1 MKRRAKDGPDPATV
15 AVHAGESRE
24 PGTGAVETPIHLSN
38 VFVPG
43 DAARTAEVV
52 AGARPGYLYSRWSN
66 PTVDALEAKVAALEG
81 GEAALAAASG
91 MAAITTAILTAID
104 GKGDHIV
111 AARALYSS
119 SYHVLAEILPRFGV
133 ETSLVDAERVDEVE
147 KALRPET
154 RLIYIETPANPTLK
168 VIDIEAIARLGK
180 AREVVTM
187 IDNTFATPVLQQPI
201 LLGIDVAIHSAT
213 KYLGGHGDSLGGIL
227 VGGKSF
233 IERSELEVMRH
244 FGAVLSPF
252 AAWLIARGVKTL
264 PLRVERHSANAME
277 IACFL
282 DADPRVKRVHYPG
295 LVSHPGHEVAKRQM
309 RAFGGMLAFEVRGG
323 VAAGRRLLDRVQVCI
338 PGVSLGDVR
347 TLITH
352 PASTTHHLVPAE
364 RRRSMEIADGLVR
377 VSVGIE
383 AASDLIADLDQALG

>member
-24 PGTGAVETPIHLSN
+24 PVTGAVETPIHLSN

-147 KALRPET
+147 KALRPKT

-264 PLRVERHSANAME
+264 PLRV
-277 IACFL
+277 
-282 DADPRVKRVHYPG
+282 
-295 LVSHPGHEVAKRQM
+295 
-309 RAFGGMLAFEVRGG
+309 
-323 VAAGRRLLDRVQVCI
+323 
-338 PGVSLGDVR
+338 
-347 TLITH
+347 
-352 PASTTHHLVPAE
+352 
-364 RRRSMEIADGLVR
+364 
-377 VSVGIE
+377 
-383 AASDLIADLDQALG
+383 